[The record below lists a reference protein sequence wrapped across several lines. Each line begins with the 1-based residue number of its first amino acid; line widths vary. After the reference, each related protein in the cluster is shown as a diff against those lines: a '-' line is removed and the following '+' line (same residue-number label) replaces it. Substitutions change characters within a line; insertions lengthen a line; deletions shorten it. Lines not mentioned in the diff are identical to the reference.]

1 MDLDTNEIR
10 DYLRRAPKRWSFD
23 GGRMINTT
31 HVRLKWLADI
41 ARGPIDERIN
51 RRAGLESPWRP
62 FHNPALKSI
71 TRNRRRRLVKQ
82 GKRPM
87 F

>member
-1 MDLDTNEIR
+1 MDIHTNEIR
-10 DYLRRAPKRWSFD
+10 DYLRRAPKRWHFD
-23 GGRMINTT
+23 GGRMVNTMF
-31 HVRLKWLADI
+31 VRLKWLSDI
-41 ARGPIDERIN
+41 ARGTIDDRIN

-62 FHNPALKSI
+62 FHDPICKSI
-71 TRNRRRRLVKQ
+71 TRNRRRQLIRL